1 MQTFS
6 VIEQFD
12 ISEYIR
18 LHLFYCIIFLPVCQF
33 LLRLAK
39 KLSIQLLSYGHPGAL
54 MDPVISFSFSMLDF
68 FLPLHFPRLASS
80 APGGNPQR
88 SQVRVGEPL
97 WRRKTRQ
104 QSPLKTDPF
113 AVPEKICASLSR
125 LCLIFFDRCTFLA
138 SLHPPQAGTP
148 NALKFA
154 SGNPFGG
161 ARLVNP
167 RSVFLT
173 LLQVPFMNGY
183 HRYNGT
189 CS

>member
-1 MQTFS
+1 MTKIFRSLQKRNKKPVQTFS

-97 WRRKTRQ
+97 WRRK
-104 QSPLKTDPF
+104 
-113 AVPEKICASLSR
+113 
-125 LCLIFFDRCTFLA
+125 
-138 SLHPPQAGTP
+138 
-148 NALKFA
+148 
-154 SGNPFGG
+154 
-161 ARLVNP
+161 ARLP
-167 RSVFLT
+167 PERFLNAASI
-173 LLQVPFMNGY
+173 PSY
-183 HRYNGT
+183 IP
-189 CS
+189 